1 LNNQTLQFQYFISI
15 AQGRGGTYIRDV
27 AQIMEQRRTKRFR
40 IKLPVEIT
48 QLGGKRV
55 SRPGHTFDISSGGV
69 CFSSNRDFEVGGR
82 IEYMVT
88 LSQGQNAKVQ
98 IKCLG
103 RVLRIVR
110 LTDQAEYTC
119 QVVAS
124 LDRYSFMRSA
134 AVSAVSSN

>member
-48 QLGGKRV
+48 QLGDKRV

-88 LSQGQNAKVQ
+88 LSQAQNAKVQ

-124 LDRYSFMRSA
+124 LDRYSFTRSST
-134 AVSAVSSN
+134 VNAVSSN

>member
-1 LNNQTLQFQYFISI
+1 
-15 AQGRGGTYIRDV
+15 
-27 AQIMEQRRTKRFR
+27 MEQRRTKRFR
-40 IKLPVEIT
+40 IKLPVEIV

-82 IEYMVT
+82 IEYLVT
-88 LSQGQNAKVQ
+88 LSQGESARVQ
-98 IKCLG
+98 IRCLG

-110 LTDQAEYTC
+110 LTDQAEFTC

-124 LDRYSFMRSA
+124 LDRYQFMRTGIT
-134 AVSAVSSN
+134 SN

>member
-1 LNNQTLQFQYFISI
+1 
-15 AQGRGGTYIRDV
+15 
-27 AQIMEQRRTKRFR
+27 MEQRRTKRFR

-88 LSQGQNAKVQ
+88 LSQQPTARVQ

-110 LTDQAEYTC
+110 LTDQTEFTC

-124 LDRYSFMRSA
+124 LDRYTFMRSA
-134 AVSAVSSN
+134 VTTGATSS

>member
-1 LNNQTLQFQYFISI
+1 
-15 AQGRGGTYIRDV
+15 
-27 AQIMEQRRTKRFR
+27 MEQRRTKRFR

-82 IEYMVT
+82 IEYLVT
-88 LSQGQNAKVQ
+88 LSQAQNARVQ
-98 IKCLG
+98 IRCLG

-110 LTDQAEYTC
+110 LTDQTEFSC

-124 LDRYSFMRSA
+124 LDRYQFMRTSSSA
-134 AVSAVSSN
+134 AS

>member
-1 LNNQTLQFQYFISI
+1 
-15 AQGRGGTYIRDV
+15 
-27 AQIMEQRRTKRFR
+27 MEQRRTKRFR

-48 QLGGKRV
+48 QLSGKRV

-82 IEYMVT
+82 IEYLVT
-88 LSQGQNAKVQ
+88 LSQAANAKVQ

-110 LTDQAEYTC
+110 LTDQTEYTC

-124 LDRYSFMRSA
+124 LDRYSFSRSVNPTA
-134 AVSAVSSN
+134 N

>member
-1 LNNQTLQFQYFISI
+1 M
-15 AQGRGGTYIRDV
+15 

-48 QLGGKRV
+48 QLSGKRV

-82 IEYMVT
+82 IEYLVT
-88 LSQGQNAKVQ
+88 LSQAPNTKVQ

-110 LTDQAEYTC
+110 LTDQTEYTC

-124 LDRYSFMRSA
+124 LDRYSFTRLVNPTA
-134 AVSAVSSN
+134 N

>member
-1 LNNQTLQFQYFISI
+1 MLLRQYFNSI
-15 AQGRGGTYIRDV
+15 ATGFGAPYSKVV

-82 IEYMVT
+82 IEYLVT
-88 LSQGQNAKVQ
+88 LSQAQNARVQ
-98 IKCLG
+98 IRCLG

-124 LDRYSFMRSA
+124 LDRYTFMRSA
-134 AVSAVSSN
+134 QACSSN

>member
-1 LNNQTLQFQYFISI
+1 
-15 AQGRGGTYIRDV
+15 
-27 AQIMEQRRTKRFR
+27 MEQRRTKRFR

-82 IEYMVT
+82 IEYLVT
-88 LSQGQNAKVQ
+88 LSQAPSVRVQ
-98 IKCLG
+98 IRCLG

-110 LTDQAEYTC
+110 LTDQMEYTC

-124 LDRYSFMRSA
+124 LDRYTFMRTA
-134 AVSAVSSN
+134 TANATVS

>member
-1 LNNQTLQFQYFISI
+1 
-15 AQGRGGTYIRDV
+15 
-27 AQIMEQRRTKRFR
+27 MEQRRTKRFR

-82 IEYMVT
+82 IEYLVT
-88 LSQGQNAKVQ
+88 LSQGQNAARVQ
-98 IKCLG
+98 IRCLG

-124 LDRYSFMRSA
+124 LDRYQFMRSA
-134 AVSAVSSN
+134 AVGA

>member
-1 LNNQTLQFQYFISI
+1 
-15 AQGRGGTYIRDV
+15 
-27 AQIMEQRRTKRFR
+27 MEQRRTKRFR

-48 QLGGKRV
+48 QLGDKRV

-88 LSQGQNAKVQ
+88 LSQAQNAKVQ

-124 LDRYSFMRSA
+124 LDRYSFTRSST
-134 AVSAVSSN
+134 VNAVSSN